1 MIPLPPQP
9 GPAPVLDAYA
19 QILRARYRALSRTQ
33 QRHLL
38 VTLAQDHAAPL
49 GNVRDQLAVL
59 TDVADALADTYN
71 PRLRPVE
78 GPVHIEV
85 SLMDPADE
93 KPFAF
98 SVLRN
103 PVRFR
108 TQDPHQPQLLITTF
122 MLDTAAAS
130 RHHQRL
136 GEVLQTCR
144 HSRAQPHTTHSPR
157 A

>member
-1 MIPLPPQP
+1 MIPLPAQP
-9 GPAPVLDAYA
+9 GPVPVLDAYA
-19 QILRARYRALSRTQ
+19 QILRARYRTLSRTQ
-33 QRHLL
+33 QRQLL
-38 VTLAQDHAAPL
+38 VALAQDHAAPL
-49 GNVRDQLAVL
+49 GNVRDQLGVL

-85 SLMDPADE
+85 SLVDPAGD
-93 KPFAF
+93 KPLAF

-108 TQDPHQPQLLITTF
+108 MQDPRQPQLLITTF
-122 MLDTAAAS
+122 MLDTAAAA

-136 GEVLQTCR
+136 GEALQACR
-144 HSRAQPHTTHSPR
+144 RSRAQPHTNHSPR
-157 A
+157 E